1 MLTIEK
7 YSLVVIRE
15 FIAANWDAFVDYA
28 KENEV
33 DPEIIYQQIDGRESA
48 VELTYDVLGMIGHYV
63 KFPFM
68 YSGVAANEVRPS
80 FEASISFR
88 SFA

>member
-33 DPEIIYQQIDGRESA
+33 DSEVIYQQIDGREGA
-48 VELTYDVLGMIGHYV
+48 VESMYDVLGVIGQ
-63 KFPFM
+63 KRTAMF
-68 YSGVAANEVRPS
+68 
-80 FEASISFR
+80 
-88 SFA
+88 